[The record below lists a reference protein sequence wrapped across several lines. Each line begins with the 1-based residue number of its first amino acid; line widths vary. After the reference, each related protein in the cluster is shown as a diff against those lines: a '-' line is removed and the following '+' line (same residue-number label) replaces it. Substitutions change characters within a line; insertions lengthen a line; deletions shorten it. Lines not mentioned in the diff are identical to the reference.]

1 MLTLT
6 SRDKAYVRAVAHGG
20 LHDMRQGLSGIS
32 SSGAQLNLCDTHAR
46 YQLFGLGADKPK
58 TQINKEWHILPE
70 KGNTHELQDLDH
82 DLAASHTHFVSLNAF
97 DFPKATDT
105 SLNTK
110 DYGKRYG
117 DNVFLDST
125 KIGIRISMPQNRYNA
140 DEQSMCR
147 FLVFRSKDRQ
157 SHIPEKSH
165 DHANPHYDLFLASGG
180 NEIGLNGYTD
190 HEDNENYLKY
200 ANHSNQSAF
209 KISQLLLNK
218 KKYVFMKDC
227 SFSLGR
233 DFGSLAF
240 ETHMRWDWNDQM
252 LDIPHARNDITA
264 CDDQDDKN
272 YSWYFLLIAQNPVSG
287 EAIQLLTTEIYG
299 TTAAKTMD

>member
-20 LHDMRQGLSGIS
+20 LHDMRKGVVINGEDC
-32 SSGAQLNLCDTHAR
+32 AQFYLGDTHAR
-46 YQLFGLGADKPK
+46 YQLFGLNDVTK
-58 TQINKEWHILPE
+58 TQIAKAWHILP
-70 KGNTHELQDLDH
+70 GNSNELQDLHH
-82 DLAASHTHFVSLNAF
+82 DIPASHVNFQAINAF
-97 DFPKATDT
+97 DFEKAVDT
-105 SLNTK
+105 TGTK
-110 DYGKRYG
+110 EHDKRYG

-125 KIGIRISMPQNRYNA
+125 KIGIRISMPQARYNA
-140 DEQSMCR
+140 DEQTMCR

-157 SHIPEKSH
+157 SHVAEKSH
-165 DHANPHYDLFLASGG
+165 DHANPHYDLFINKTGY
-180 NEIGLNGYTD
+180 ETGLNGYVD
-190 HEDNENYLKY
+190 HQDSENYVKY
-200 ANHSNQSAF
+200 TAHNDRTAF
-209 KISQLLLNK
+209 EISTLLLNK

-252 LDIPHARNDITA
+252 LDIPAGRTDITCA
-264 CDDQDDKN
+264 DDQDDKN
-272 YSWYFLLIAQNPVSG
+272 YSWYFLLIAQNPIGGTATQTLHS
-287 EAIQLLTTEIYG
+287 EFYG

>member
-20 LHDMRQGLSGIS
+20 LHDMRRSIS
-32 SSGAQLNLCDTHAR
+32 VSESTGAQLYLGDTHAR

-58 TQINKEWHILPE
+58 TQINKTWHDTS
-70 KGNTHELQDLDH
+70 GNSHELQDLDH
-82 DLAASHTHFVSLNAF
+82 DLTASHKHFQSLSAF
-97 DFPKATDT
+97 EFAKAADVAG
-105 SLNTK
+105 NTK
-110 DYGKRYG
+110 DHDKRYG

-147 FLVFRSKDRQ
+147 FLVFRAKDRQ

-165 DHANPHYDLFLASGG
+165 DHANPHYDLFLEQSGY
-180 NEIGLNGYTD
+180 EKGLNGIVD
-190 HEDNENYLKY
+190 HKDNENYVKEG
-200 ANHSNQSAF
+200 AQNNMSAF
-209 KISQLLLNK
+209 RVSTLLPNK
-218 KKYVFMKDC
+218 KKYVFIKDC
-227 SFSLGR
+227 TFSLGR

-252 LDIPHARNDITA
+252 LDIPHGRTDVTA

-272 YSWYFLLIAQNPVSG
+272 YAWYFCLIAQNPVAG
-287 EAIQLLTTEIYG
+287 TAAQLLTTEIYG

>member
-20 LHDMRQGLSGIS
+20 LHDMRRGIHVADS
-32 SSGAQLNLCDTHAR
+32 TGSQLNLCDTHAR
-46 YQLFGLGADKPK
+46 YQLFGLGASQPK
-58 TQINKEWHILPE
+58 TQINRTWHDSS
-70 KGNTHELQDLDH
+70 GNSHELQDLDH
-82 DLAASHTHFVSLNAF
+82 DLAGSHKHFVGLNAF
-97 DFPKATDT
+97 DFAKSTDATAT
-105 SLNTK
+105 TK
-110 DYGKRYG
+110 DFTKRYG

-125 KIGIRISMPQNRYNA
+125 KLGIRISMPQNRYNA

-147 FLVFRSKDRQ
+147 FLIFRAKDRQ

-165 DHANPHYDLFLASGG
+165 DHANPQYDLFLNQNGY
-180 NEIGLNGYTD
+180 EMGLNGIVD
-190 HEDNENYLKY
+190 HADNENYQKWSSHI
-200 ANHSNQSAF
+200 NHSAF
-209 KISQLLLNK
+209 GVSNLLTNK

-240 ETHMRWDWNDQM
+240 ETHVRWDWNDQM
-252 LDIPHARNDITA
+252 LDIPAARSDITA
-264 CDDQDDKN
+264 CDDQDEKN
-272 YSWYFLLIAQNPVSG
+272 YAWYFCLIAANPVAG
-287 EAIQLLTTEIYG
+287 QAIQLLTTEIMG

>member
-20 LHDMRQGLSGIS
+20 LHDMRKGMRVADTT
-32 SSGAQLNLCDTHAR
+32 GAKLYLCDQHAR
-46 YQLFGLGADKPK
+46 FQMFGLGTSRPK
-58 TQINKEWHILPE
+58 SQVNKEWHVLP
-70 KGNTHELQDLDH
+70 GNSHELQDIDH
-82 DLAASHTHFVSLNAF
+82 TIASTHKTFSPLSAF
-97 DFPKATDT
+97 EFAKAVDT
-105 SLNTK
+105 VGTK
-110 DYGKRYG
+110 NFAKRYG

-125 KIGIRISMPQNRYNA
+125 KLGIRISMPQNRYNA

-147 FLVFRSKDRQ
+147 FLVFRAKDKQ

-165 DHANPHYDLFLASGG
+165 DHANPHYDLFISQSGF
-180 NEIGLNGYTD
+180 EVGLNGYID
-190 HEDNENYLKY
+190 HADGEAYINDS
-200 ANHSNQSAF
+200 AHADRSAF
-209 KISQLLLNK
+209 EVSTLLPNK

-252 LDIPHARNDITA
+252 LDIPAARTDITA
-264 CDDQDDKN
+264 CDDQDEKN
-272 YSWYFLLIAQNPVSG
+272 YAWYFVLIAQNPVAG
-287 EAIQLLTTEIYG
+287 EAVQLLTTEIYG

>member
-20 LHDMRQGLSGIS
+20 LHDMRKGIYVTEAV
-32 SSGAQLNLCDTHAR
+32 GATPLIADSHAR
-46 YQLFGLGADKPK
+46 YQMFGLGSGPPK
-58 TQINKEWHILPE
+58 TQINRTWHDTS
-70 KGNTHELQDLDH
+70 GNSHELQDLHH
-82 DLAASHTHFVSLNAF
+82 DLPSANANF
-97 DFPKATDT
+97 TA
-105 SLNTK
+105 LNTFEFAK
-110 DYGKRYG
+110 AADVAAATKLHDARYG

-125 KIGIRISMPQNRYNA
+125 KLGIRISMPQNRYNA

-147 FLVFRSKDRQ
+147 FLIFRAKDKQ

-165 DHANPHYDLFLASGG
+165 DHANPHYDLFLEQSGY
-180 NEIGLNGYTD
+180 EMGLNGYVDHTD
-190 HEDNENYLKY
+190 SENYIKRTSH
-200 ANHSNQSAF
+200 NNQSAF
-209 KISQLLLNK
+209 RVSTLLPNK

-233 DFGSLAF
+233 DFGSVAF
-240 ETHMRWDWNDQM
+240 ETHVRWDWNDQM
-252 LDIPHARNDITA
+252 LDIPHARSDITA

-272 YSWYFLLIAQNPVSG
+272 YAWYFLLIAQNPVAG
-287 EAIQLLTTEIYG
+287 TATQLLTTEIYG

>member
-20 LHDMRQGLSGIS
+20 LHDMRKSVNGTDTT
-32 SSGAQLNLCDTHAR
+32 GAKLYLCDEHAR
-46 YQLFGLGADKPK
+46 YQLFGLGASMPK
-58 TQINKEWHILPE
+58 TQINKTWHDAS
-70 KGNTHELQDLDH
+70 GNSHELQDLDH
-82 DLAASHTHFVSLNAF
+82 DITASHKHFVSLSAF
-97 DFPKATDT
+97 DFPKAADT
-105 SLNTK
+105 TSATK
-110 DYGKRYG
+110 EHGKRYG

-125 KIGIRISMPQNRYNA
+125 KVGIRISMPQNRYNA

-147 FLVFRSKDRQ
+147 LLVFRSKDRQ

-165 DHANPHYDLFLASGG
+165 DHANPHYDLFISSSGY
-180 NEIGLNGYTD
+180 ETGLNGIVD
-190 HEDNENYLKY
+190 HADNENYIKRTSQ
-200 ANHSNQSAF
+200 SNKSAF
-209 KISQLLLNK
+209 SVSTLLPNK

-227 SFSLGR
+227 NFSLGR
-233 DFGSLAF
+233 DFGSIAF

-252 LDIPHARNDITA
+252 LDIPHARDDVTA

-272 YSWYFLLIAQNPVSG
+272 YAWYFLVIAQNPVAG
-287 EAIQLLTTEIYG
+287 TATQLLTTEFVG

>member
-20 LHDMRQGLSGIS
+20 LHDMRRAIS
-32 SSGAQLNLCDTHAR
+32 VSESTGAQLYLGDSYAR
-46 YQLFGLGADKPK
+46 YQLFGLGADRPK
-58 TQINKEWHILPE
+58 TQINKAWHVIP
-70 KGNTHELQDLDH
+70 GNSNELQDLDH
-82 DLAASHTHFVSLNAF
+82 NIASTHKHFVALSAF
-97 DFPKATDT
+97 EFQKAADVA
-105 SLNTK
+105 NDTK
-110 DYGKRYG
+110 DFQKRYG

-125 KIGIRISMPQNRYNA
+125 KIGIRISMPQNRYNL

-147 FLVFRSKDRQ
+147 FLVFRAKDKQ

-165 DHANPHYDLFLASGG
+165 DHANPHYDLFLDQNGY
-180 NEIGLNGYTD
+180 EKGLNGVVD
-190 HEDNENYLKY
+190 HKDSENYI
-200 ANHSNQSAF
+200 NDNWNNMSAF
-209 KISQLLLNK
+209 KVSTLLPNK

-227 SFSLGR
+227 TFSLGR

-252 LDIPHARNDITA
+252 LDIPHARTDVTA

-272 YSWYFLLIAQNPVSG
+272 YAWYFCLIAQNPVSG
-287 EAIQLLTTEIYG
+287 TAQQLLTTEIYG

>member
-20 LHDMRQGLSGIS
+20 LHDMRKNIDIAHET
-32 SSGAQLNLCDTHAR
+32 GAQLKLCDTHAR
-46 YQLFGLGADKPK
+46 YQLFGMGTSQPK
-58 TQINKEWHILPE
+58 TQINRSWHDTS
-70 KGNTHELQDLDH
+70 GNSHELQDLDH
-82 DLAASHTHFVSLNAF
+82 DLASSDKNFTPLAAFEFAKAADTTSHTK
-97 DFPKATDT
+97 DFK
-105 SLNTK
+105 
-110 DYGKRYG
+110 KRYG

-125 KIGIRISMPQNRYNA
+125 KLGIRISMPQSRYNA

-147 FLVFRSKDRQ
+147 FLVFRSKDKQ

-165 DHANPHYDLFLASGG
+165 DHANPHYDLFIDTAGY
-180 NEIGLNGYTD
+180 ERGLNGYID
-190 HEDNENYLKY
+190 HADSENYVKY
-200 ANHSNQSAF
+200 SGSNNFTAF
-209 KISQLLLNK
+209 YVSSLLPNK

-252 LDIPHARNDITA
+252 LDIPHARSDITA

-272 YSWYFLLIAQNPVSG
+272 YAWYFLLIAQNPVGGTATQSL
-287 EAIQLLTTEIYG
+287 ATEIYG

>member
-20 LHDMRQGLSGIS
+20 LHDMRKSIQVS
-32 SSGAQLNLCDTHAR
+32 SETSAQFTLADTHAR
-46 YQLFGLGADKPK
+46 YQLFGLNDKPK
-58 TQINKEWHILPE
+58 TQINKHWHITPGQ
-70 KGNTHELQDLDH
+70 GNTHELQDCDH
-82 DLAASHTHFVSLNAF
+82 DLAASHKHFTALTAF
-97 DFPKATDT
+97 EFPKAVDATAT
-105 SLNTK
+105 TK
-110 DYGKRYG
+110 EFGKRYG

-125 KIGIRISMPQNRYNA
+125 KLGIRISMPQARYNA

-147 FLVFRSKDRQ
+147 FLVFRSKDKQ
-157 SHIPEKSH
+157 HHIPEKSH
-165 DHANPHYDLFLASGG
+165 DHANPHYDLFLDSAGH
-180 NEIGLNGYTD
+180 EVGLNGEVS
-190 HEDNENYLKY
+190 HADNENYIKNSSH
-200 ANHSNQSAF
+200 AGWTAF
-209 KISQLLLNK
+209 RIAQALLNK

-252 LDIPHARNDITA
+252 LDIPHARTDITA

-272 YSWYFLLIAQNPVSG
+272 YAWYFLLISQNPIG
-287 EAIQLLTTEIYG
+287 GTATQTLHTEFYG

>member
-20 LHDMRQGLSGIS
+20 LHDMRRPIS
-32 SSGAQLNLCDTHAR
+32 KIEAAGAQLNLCDSHAR
-46 YQLFGLGADKPK
+46 YQMFGLGTGKPK
-58 TQINKEWHILPE
+58 TQINRTWHDTS
-70 KGNTHELQDLDH
+70 GNSHELQDLDH
-82 DLAASHTHFVSLNAF
+82 DLASSHKNFTSIEAF
-97 DFPKATDT
+97 EFAKGADAQAT
-105 SLNTK
+105 TK
-110 DYGKRYG
+110 DFAKRYG

-147 FLVFRSKDRQ
+147 FLIFRAKDRQ

-165 DHANPHYDLFLASGG
+165 DHANPHYDLFLDHAGY
-180 NEIGLNGYTD
+180 ETGLNGAVD
-190 HEDNENYLKY
+190 HADSENYVKWGGH
-200 ANHSNQSAF
+200 AGKSAF
-209 KISQLLLNK
+209 SVSTLLTNK

-240 ETHMRWDWNDQM
+240 ETHVRWDWNDQM
-252 LDIPHARNDITA
+252 LDIPAGRSDVTA

-272 YSWYFLLIAQNPVSG
+272 YAWYFLLIGQNPVSG

>member
-20 LHDMRQGLSGIS
+20 LHDMRNGIYKNQDTS
-32 SSGAQLNLCDTHAR
+32 AQFSLGDEHAR
-46 YQLFGLGADKPK
+46 YQLFGLNDVPK
-58 TQINKEWHILPE
+58 TQINKTWHDTS
-70 KGNTHELQDLDH
+70 GNSHELQDLHH
-82 DLAASHTHFVSLNAF
+82 DLASSHKNFTALNAF
-97 DFPKATDT
+97 TFAKAADAAAT
-105 SLNTK
+105 TK
-110 DYGKRYG
+110 SFDKRYG

-140 DEQSMCR
+140 DEQTMCR

-157 SHIPEKSH
+157 SHIPEKSE
-165 DHANPHYDLFLASGG
+165 DHANPHYDLFLNHKGH
-180 NEIGLNGYTD
+180 EQGLNGYVD
-190 HEDNENYLKY
+190 NKDNENYVKMSSFVNRTAFSI
-200 ANHSNQSAF
+200 ANM
-209 KISQLLLNK
+209 LVNK

-252 LDIPHARNDITA
+252 LDIPHARADITA

-272 YSWYFLLIAQNPVSG
+272 YSWYLLLIAQNPIG
-287 EAIQLLTTEIYG
+287 GTATQTLHTEIYG

>member
-20 LHDMRQGLSGIS
+20 LHDMRKGINVVEAA
-32 SSGAQLNLCDTHAR
+32 GAQMYLSDTHAR
-46 YQLFGLGADKPK
+46 YQLFGLGSSMPK
-58 TQINKEWHILPE
+58 TQIAKAWHIIP
-70 KGNTHELQDLDH
+70 GNGNELQDLDH
-82 DLAASHTHFVSLNAF
+82 NLPSANKIFKPLSAFEFEKAADVSSSTKEHT
-97 DFPKATDT
+97 
-105 SLNTK
+105 
-110 DYGKRYG
+110 KRYG

-125 KIGIRISMPQNRYNA
+125 KLGIRISMPQNRYNA

-147 FLVFRSKDRQ
+147 FLIFRAKDKQ

-165 DHANPHYDLFLASGG
+165 DHANPHFDLFIDREGYELGM
-180 NEIGLNGYTD
+180 NGYVD
-190 HEDNENYLKY
+190 HQDSENYKERSGHLT
-200 ANHSNQSAF
+200 SSAF
-209 KISQLLLNK
+209 MVSTLLPNK

-227 SFSLGR
+227 TFSLGR

-240 ETHMRWDWNDQM
+240 ETHVRWDWNDQM
-252 LDIPHARNDITA
+252 LDIPHARTDVTA

-272 YSWYFLLIAQNPVSG
+272 YAWYFLLIAQNPVAG
-287 EAIQLLTTEIYG
+287 TATQLLTTEIVG

>member
-20 LHDMRQGLSGIS
+20 LHDMRKRVQQNTES
-32 SSGAQLNLCDTHAR
+32 SAQLMLCGTHAR
-46 YQLFGLGADKPK
+46 YQLFGLGTSKPK
-58 TQINKEWHILPE
+58 TQINRTWHDTS
-70 KGNTHELQDLDH
+70 GNSHELQDLDH
-82 DLAASHTHFVSLNAF
+82 DLSGSHKHFLDLQAFEFAKGQDATAA
-97 DFPKATDT
+97 
-105 SLNTK
+105 TK
-110 DYGKRYG
+110 EFGKRYG

-125 KIGIRISMPQNRYNA
+125 KLGIRISMPQNRYNA

-147 FLVFRSKDRQ
+147 FLVFRSKDKQ

-165 DHANPHYDLFLASGG
+165 DHANPHYDLFINHDGY
-180 NEIGLNGYTD
+180 EHGLNGYVD
-190 HEDNENYLKY
+190 HADSENYVKLP
-200 ANHSNQSAF
+200 AHSGWSAF
-209 KISQLLLNK
+209 AVSTLLPNK

-227 SFSLGR
+227 TFSLGR

-252 LDIPHARNDITA
+252 LDIPAGRTDITA
-264 CDDQDDKN
+264 ADDQDEKN
-272 YSWYFLLIAQNPVSG
+272 YSWYFLLIAQNPVGGS
-287 EAIQLLTTEIYG
+287 ATQTLNTEIYG